1 MLQNLFCL
9 TNRVLD
15 GKGHLLVDKGNP
27 SCDFGGMKKEVGL
40 RGGFVERWLCPWR
53 KPEAVQGVVSALAEL
68 LRKPGLDFI
77 PTGSSQTI

>member
-1 MLQNLFCL
+1 MLQNFFRL

-27 SCDFGGMKKEVGL
+27 SCEFGGVKKEIRLGN
-40 RGGFVERWLCPWR
+40 GFVERWLCPSR

-68 LRKPGLDFI
+68 LR
-77 PTGSSQTI
+77 